1 MADPPAARLAA
12 WLRAAGFPSPPSA
25 DALEWIT
32 ETPSVAALVHR
43 LCELS
48 AITPTERA
56 AFAALPTPLDGADL
70 DAALH
75 ALAAAS
81 SPLTVD
87 ALRGEVATLSRDA
100 EHLAARARVLRAHR
114 DQLVAHHDGALARD
128 QSALTAAADAA
139 SSAARNEDV
148 AKIQAHTAALAEALA
163 RLRAAAHEYRDL
175 AAEPDA
181 FLHRL
186 ECTVYYLEDDAFTRE
201 LKQFLQHHFD
211 RTAAAAA
218 AAAAAPDSPL
228 AAPHDTYQQQTQ
240 ELARLEDALRIA
252 QSTLIDARIRVAEKR
267 AVQAELERHI
277 AAAASGA
284 PPRIDDLRARVQSTE
299 IERNKAHAGLP
310 DLDPL
315 LASVARLQATPV
327 LHTDYN
333 LKLARQQRFAARQD
347 QVIALL
353 RSQQARHR
361 ALTLAFDVDRALQQR
376 CMTIMLSAATDLDAL
391 AAGAKDRAAR
401 YPREGGD
408 ARAPPRQRRTVDAR
422 DHGGLAV
429 DALLRMSSPDEPPKS
444 VISTA
449 SLQERL
455 SALASASTRLDQEL
469 EDILDSD
476 LRLLRQDQGA
486 RQRLSDI
493 LEGHDQRTFGDAS
506 RMARESLDQFA
517 AGLNKILQDRA
528 RRVEHLRAGGRPLAQ
543 ERNTFV
549 KFCLEPGAL
558 GLPASPKR

>member
-1 MADPPAARLAA
+1 
-12 WLRAAGFPSPPSA
+12 
-25 DALEWIT
+25 
-32 ETPSVAALVHR
+32 
-43 LCELS
+43 
-48 AITPTERA
+48 
-56 AFAALPTPLDGADL
+56 
-70 DAALH
+70 
-75 ALAAAS
+75 
-81 SPLTVD
+81 
-87 ALRGEVATLSRDA
+87 
-100 EHLAARARVLRAHR
+100 
-114 DQLVAHHDGALARD
+114 
-128 QSALTAAADAA
+128 
-139 SSAARNEDV
+139 
-148 AKIQAHTAALAEALA
+148 
-163 RLRAAAHEYRDL
+163 
-175 AAEPDA
+175 
-181 FLHRL
+181 
-186 ECTVYYLEDDAFTRE
+186 
-201 LKQFLQHHFD
+201 
-211 RTAAAAA
+211 
-218 AAAAAPDSPL
+218 
-228 AAPHDTYQQQTQ
+228 
-240 ELARLEDALRIA
+240 
-252 QSTLIDARIRVAEKR
+252 
-267 AVQAELERHI
+267 
-277 AAAASGA
+277 
-284 PPRIDDLRARVQSTE
+284 
-299 IERNKAHAGLP
+299 
-310 DLDPL
+310 
-315 LASVARLQATPV
+315 
-327 LHTDYN
+327 
-333 LKLARQQRFAARQD
+333 
-347 QVIALL
+347 
-353 RSQQARHR
+353 
-361 ALTLAFDVDRALQQR
+361 
-376 CMTIMLSAATDLDAL
+376 MTIMLSAATDLDAL